1 MNDSGVDSRLPYK
14 NDFLLQKILSF
25 MRIKIALDSKKKN
38 IRKKL
43 NDQFDKWK
51 LKSFLGIFCVSRS
64 WAKNLANIIAIYEM
78 G

>member
-25 MRIKIALDSKKKN
+25 MRIKN

-43 NDQFDKWK
+43 NDQFDK
-51 LKSFLGIFCVSRS
+51 
-64 WAKNLANIIAIYEM
+64 
-78 G
+78 